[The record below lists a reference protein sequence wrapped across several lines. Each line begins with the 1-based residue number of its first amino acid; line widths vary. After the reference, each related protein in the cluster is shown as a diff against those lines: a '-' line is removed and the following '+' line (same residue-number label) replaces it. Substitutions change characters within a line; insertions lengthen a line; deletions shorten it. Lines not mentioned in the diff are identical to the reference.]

1 MVVPALQVEY
11 ILSSNS
17 TFTREGKNKGR
28 KGGTER
34 RKERENGGRKERK
47 ESKARQEKE
56 RKKNGKK
63 ERKKLNVIS
72 QIYNCKSKVQEAL
85 KIL

>member
-17 TFTREGKNKGR
+17 NFTREGKNKGR

-34 RKERENGGRKERK
+34 RKEREWRKER
-47 ESKARQEKE
+47 EKGE
-56 RKKNGKK
+56 
-63 ERKKLNVIS
+63 
-72 QIYNCKSKVQEAL
+72 
-85 KIL
+85 